1 MIGRARG
8 EMPGEIIRESLWFV
22 RSFVAAAPQ
31 LTPTQKKIKEKVS
44 SIWTIVLKL
53 NFSDFV
59 VKCGQV
65 FIESIRE
72 NQQTGAITRVS
83 PRNGRLVDGCIEMW
97 AIANLT
103 GNNRVSRAL
112 MVRYS
117 ALSLASTETSSSVI
131 TKSLFYRHGNS
142 YAASVSPNSGN
153 NSNSVSAQNSQ
164 NSNNPSATT
173 QLILPVD
180 GEDTITCFCRS
191 SNFERGSWKDDEV
204 VTLECQCCLI
214 HGAVEYVIREG
225 ETTLQNQ
232 ERDFV
237 ILNSSR

>member
-1 MIGRARG
+1 
-8 EMPGEIIRESLWFV
+8 
-22 RSFVAAAPQ
+22 
-31 LTPTQKKIKEKVS
+31 
-44 SIWTIVLKL
+44 
-53 NFSDFV
+53 
-59 VKCGQV
+59 
-65 FIESIRE
+65 
-72 NQQTGAITRVS
+72 
-83 PRNGRLVDGCIEMW
+83 MW

-180 GEDTITCFCRS
+180 GEDTITCFCR
-191 SNFERGSWKDDEV
+191 
-204 VTLECQCCLI
+204 
-214 HGAVEYVIREG
+214 
-225 ETTLQNQ
+225 
-232 ERDFV
+232 
-237 ILNSSR
+237 